1 MTEPIEFSDQWDLP
15 AQVDEE
21 LDRAREIKWL
31 RLLADWSAW
40 LIMVV
45 GFVVGLFWIW
55 PFGEDLNRQA
65 ALAAAR
71 SVEAYLFDFNFG
83 FGLFIWLIAWGVLS
97 STISGLICR
106 VLPAPFKTAFFLG
119 LYEDRNLRPFNKTA
133 LRRVL
138 EKKSDFDS
146 ASDLTNRW
154 AEAFS
159 FATAKYG
166 VPLVVLGALLFWS
179 DVNRYHAFS
188 EDGYYS
194 ASWLPWGDEK
204 LVPWSEADR
213 VELGC
218 NQTRD
223 GSSLVYKVFFSD
235 GATVRVDGAVSA
247 NDGTW
252 LDGIEAID
260 RALQKHDVR
269 YSRWRWLKRNPL
281 HPRCVRGYLG
291 QLDDDEQDRFSRLLR
306 IGGFSDDQTH
316 LEAS

>member
-138 EKKSDFDS
+138 EKKCRQSHGRD
-146 ASDLTNRW
+146 
-154 AEAFS
+154 
-159 FATAKYG
+159 
-166 VPLVVLGALLFWS
+166 P
-179 DVNRYHAFS
+179 
-188 EDGYYS
+188 
-194 ASWLPWGDEK
+194 SWLEG
-204 LVPWSEADR
+204 
-213 VELGC
+213 
-218 NQTRD
+218 
-223 GSSLVYKVFFSD
+223 
-235 GATVRVDGAVSA
+235 
-247 NDGTW
+247 
-252 LDGIEAID
+252 
-260 RALQKHDVR
+260 
-269 YSRWRWLKRNPL
+269 
-281 HPRCVRGYLG
+281 
-291 QLDDDEQDRFSRLLR
+291 
-306 IGGFSDDQTH
+306 
-316 LEAS
+316 